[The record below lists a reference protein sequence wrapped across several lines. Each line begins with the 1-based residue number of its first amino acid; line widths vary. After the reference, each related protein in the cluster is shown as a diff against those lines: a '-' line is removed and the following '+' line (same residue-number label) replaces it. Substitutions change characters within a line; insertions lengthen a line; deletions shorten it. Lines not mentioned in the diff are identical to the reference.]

1 MMDEILIVSLCLI
14 INALLAAYEMA
25 FVSIPRSELRAL
37 SKSGNKDATA
47 LLSLRENPERTLSI
61 IQIGITLVGAIAA
74 AVGGAG
80 AEETLEPFFIKIF
93 DMSERSAEVILSS
106 FF

>member
-1 MMDEILIVSLCLI
+1 MDEVVIVLICLI
-14 INALLAAYEMA
+14 LNALLAAYEMA

-37 SKSGNKDATA
+37 SKTGDKDAQK
-47 LLSLRENPERTLSI
+47 LLTLREYPERTLSI

-80 AEETLEPFFIKIF
+80 AGETLDPYFIKT
-93 DMSERSAEVILSS
+93 LK
-106 FF
+106 